1 MQYNMKKQS
10 MNLEE
15 VMNLILYIIKPQNS
29 VPTLNFTVPYT
40 LKRFLILL

>member
-15 VMNLILYIIKPQNS
+15 VMNLILYQTTEPRTHTKFYS
-29 VPTLNFTVPYT
+29 T
-40 LKRFLILL
+40 